1 MSRTISLL
9 LSAARPVRTAGST
22 RPDHAL
28 GVMGEGR
35 ALLARWREAGRRR
48 RTELRA
54 WQSART
60 IEDMAVLTDQW
71 LRGLL
76 LLHPNGHHR
85 GPDPETLPLADVLAA
100 VNLAGILTI
109 QSQPGERA
117 VFHELPWRQRAFVT
131 AFVADPA
138 LARALCARA
147 AEAGLVVRAYRPGSR
162 VDENGERGAV
172 DVTTWGARVN
182 TGIGNRVP
190 PRAVRRIFP
199 GCHPQAVRAVHDA
212 WQITVID
219 PVWGR
224 NTLLWPVL
232 RRLVNS
238 LTAPTP

>member
-48 RTELRA
+48 RTEVRA

-85 GPDPETLPLADVLAA
+85 GPDPETLPLADV
-100 VNLAGILTI
+100 NRAGILTI
-109 QSQPGERA
+109 QSQPGELA
-117 VFHELPWRQRAFVT
+117 AFHELPWRQRAFVT
-131 AFVADPA
+131 AFIADPT
-138 LARALCARA
+138 LARTLCAGA
-147 AEAGLVVRAYRPGSR
+147 AEAGLVVRAYRPGR
-162 VDENGERGAV
+162 VDENGKRGAV

-182 TGIGNRVP
+182 TGTGNRVP
-190 PRAVRRIFP
+190 PRAVRRILP
-199 GCHPQAVRAVHDA
+199 GCRPQAVRAVRDA

-219 PVWGR
+219 PVLGR

-238 LTAPTP
+238 LTAQTP